1 MFYAFI
7 SFHCVFYVW
16 LCDYITH
23 ACPVWAQWAWR
34 RCSCSGR
41 QHFSRKQEWRVECPK
56 AVTFWRGSDLQKCL
70 NANRDHSVSCVKV
83 SSRLLLLPRRTSQC
97 KFRRESGTRRQN
109 RTAAITIRR
118 LRLHYA
124 DAIKPYS
131 SVCFDGNTY
140 RDSLHARKWFCRL
153 HDAYCHPLIP
163 NAYRCIW
170 TVANGKSSPSH
181 WRDPPTA

>member
-7 SFHCVFYVW
+7 SFHCVFHVW
-16 LCDYITH
+16 LYHTRMPRVS
-23 ACPVWAQWAWR
+23 AMGLASLQLQWTA
-34 RCSCSGR
+34 
-41 QHFSRKQEWRVECPK
+41 HFCHRQEWRVECPK
-56 AVTFWRGSDLQKCL
+56 AVTFWRGSDSQKCL
-70 NANRDHSVSCVKV
+70 NANWDHSVSCVKV

-153 HDAYCHPLIP
+153 HDASCHSLIP
-163 NAYRCIW
+163 NA
-170 TVANGKSSPSH
+170 
-181 WRDPPTA
+181 